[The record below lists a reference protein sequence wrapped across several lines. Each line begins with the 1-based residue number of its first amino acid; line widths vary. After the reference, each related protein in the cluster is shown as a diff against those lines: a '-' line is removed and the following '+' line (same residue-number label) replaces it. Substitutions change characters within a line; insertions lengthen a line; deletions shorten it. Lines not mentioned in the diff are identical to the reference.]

1 MGFSE
6 RCREWFLG
14 AFAILWWGVVQEED
28 RGAGLSREVQ
38 HKKLCGF
45 VVDVA
50 SAAYFSMFSVAKLGA
65 LQLK

>member
-1 MGFSE
+1 VWLF
-6 RCREWFLG
+6 G
-14 AFAILWWGVVQEED
+14 AFALPGIWSLRLWCGVVREED

-38 HKKLCGF
+38 HKQLCGF

-50 SAAYFSMFSVAKLGA
+50 SAAYFSVFSVAYLGA